1 MAYVAIII
9 VTLFVVTNLPRI
21 LAGAHEVTNTH
32 LIIHC
37 IENKSVSRYLTVII
51 PVHSSTVQKSDE
63 LML

>member
-9 VTLFVVTNLPRI
+9 VTLFVVSNLPRI

-37 IENKSVSRYLTVII
+37 IENKQVFSFTSKFQYLYIY
-51 PVHSSTVQKSDE
+51 
-63 LML
+63 

>member
-9 VTLFVVTNLPRI
+9 VTLFVVSNLPRI

-37 IENKSVSRYLTVII
+37 IENKQVLSFTSNI
-51 PVHSSTVQKSDE
+51 STGSCCRAKKFLHV
-63 LML
+63 

>member
-9 VTLFVVTNLPRI
+9 VTLFVVSNLPRI

-37 IENKSVSRYLTVII
+37 IENKQVFSFTSKFQYLYISI
-51 PVHSSTVQKSDE
+51 E
-63 LML
+63 CY